1 MEEECKF
8 PEEIVEE
15 ILYRLPKKSL
25 ARFSK
30 GKGNAN
36 LECSK
41 LSSMGQDYV
50 LIDSWNGF
58 LLFRNRPPAQRQEQC
73 KVYHP
78 ATDRSWHITSP
89 ASTNLRFSL
98 APDAHA
104 HHFKLVRIFKTRID
118 FKKSIGSQVYSS
130 YNEEWGKEPL
140 PSFPLPNPYVGID
153 WERSV
158 FVKGASHWIWFNYL
172 VIYRLEDGD
181 CEFVK
186 LPRVP
191 GRRESQ
197 NRCIWD
203 SEGCLNYCNVYRTS
217 SIGIWSLHNSIGN
230 KYSFRW
236 KLEHKGTIT
245 PPFPFKP
252 IAHNDDFSIVY
263 LEYDRKIFSY
273 NLVTKE
279 LKEACISP
287 FADSDYWALPF
298 LYLSQSDIAAIVMRD
313 GEPSNPCLVEMRKR
327 RLCTTT
333 TIIEAQLLSKLTHL
347 MEATINACLAPLVA
361 EIDKLNA
368 SLAQLEAKIDNLTQ
382 SQPQSQPQT
391 QSPTQPEPEPQP

>member
-15 ILYRLPKKSL
+15 ILCRLPSKSL
-25 ARFSK
+25 ARCRCLVEMEEECKFPEEIVEEILCRLPRKSLARCRCVSKQWLTLISDCNRVFPKTTHLGLVCQSFLMPPIVDEASGQIQHCSRVNFLQVDSK
-30 GKGNAN
+30 GKGNAY

-58 LLFRNRPPAQRQEQC
+58 LLFRNRPPAHQEQC

-140 PSFPLPNPYVGID
+140 TSFPLPNPYVGID
-153 WERSV
+153 WERSI

-172 VIYRLEDGD
+172 VIYRLEDGH

-191 GRRESQ
+191 
-197 NRCIWD
+197 
-203 SEGCLNYCNVYRTS
+203 
-217 SIGIWSLHNSIGN
+217 
-230 KYSFRW
+230 
-236 KLEHKGTIT
+236 
-245 PPFPFKP
+245 
-252 IAHNDDFSIVY
+252 
-263 LEYDRKIFSY
+263 
-273 NLVTKE
+273 
-279 LKEACISP
+279 
-287 FADSDYWALPF
+287 DSDYWALPF

-333 TIIEAQLLSKLTHL
+333 TILEAQLLFKLTHL

-382 SQPQSQPQT
+382 SQPQT